1 MVIIVVDLDAVDKDV
16 VYVVKMYGDDDDLK
30 VGSKK
35 GIMELIGGML
45 VSDLVGCVGVDEV
58 DNDVVCVVRMYDVDE
73 DFWVGSKKGIME
85 LEGDLVGFVGVIK
98 DNDELNVLT
107 DVDSSGSTGE
117 EVISMDGAFFLHL
130 LLDSICLVL
139 ISVYL
144 L

>member
-1 MVIIVVDLDAVDKDV
+1 MVIIVVDIDAVDKDV

-45 VSDLVGCVGVDEV
+45 VSDL
-58 DNDVVCVVRMYDVDE
+58 
-73 DFWVGSKKGIME
+73 
-85 LEGDLVGFVGVIK
+85 GFVGVIK

-117 EVISMDGAFFLHL
+117 EVISMDGAFFY
-130 LLDSICLVL
+130 IFFWIQYV
-139 ISVYL
+139 
-144 L
+144 